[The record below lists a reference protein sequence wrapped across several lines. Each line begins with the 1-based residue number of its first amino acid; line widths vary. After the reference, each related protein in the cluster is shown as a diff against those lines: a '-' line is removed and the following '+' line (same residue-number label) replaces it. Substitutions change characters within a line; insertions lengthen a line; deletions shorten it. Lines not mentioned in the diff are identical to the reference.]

1 MGARENMVIERMI
14 LKRLVEHLLGL
25 GHKLTVNDGEEETV
39 KRSSDRTEVLKA
51 LRTTD
56 EDYLIVHR
64 DGLKDGWVRLI
75 YGNGIDL
82 ISDYTTNLEEEL
94 EPVNE
99 FVNRMDDEANWTDP
113 ENIFGLASIQQSIE
127 EDRK

>member
-1 MGARENMVIERMI
+1 MGAKENMVIERMI
-14 LKRLVEHLLGL
+14 LGRLVGHMLAQ
-25 GHKLTVNDGEEETV
+25 GHKLTVNDGEDETL
-39 KRSSDRTEVLKA
+39 KRSTDRAAVLKA

-64 DGLKDGWVRLI
+64 EGLKDGWVRLI

-82 ISDYTTNLEEEL
+82 ISDYTVNLEEDIA
-94 EPVNE
+94 PVNE
-99 FVNRMDDEANWTDP
+99 WVNKMEDQTDP
-113 ENIFGLASIQQSIE
+113 ENIYGLASMKQSIE